1 MPDEL
6 AARMFAMPGLTIALC
21 TLLLALP
28 LAAERAH
35 AQLRGH
41 GGPVRAVAVAPDG
54 KSAITGSFD
63 QSAIRWSLTRN
74 AAAEVLRFHDGA
86 VNAVAILA
94 DGRVATAGEDGRI
107 ALFSPG
113 REMPDR
119 VLDGHGAPVVG
130 LALSPDGTT
139 LASASWDRTVR
150 LWPFAGGQ
158 PRVLEGHQQSVN
170 GVAFLPDGRAVVS
183 AGYDAMLRIWPLD
196 RNQSPLVVQ
205 LPAPLNAVAIAP
217 DGEIVTAGADGTVRF
232 ATPAGDQQ
240 AAVAA
245 QSTPVIAL
253 AVSADGLLVAAAG
266 IRGTVAIIGRAER
279 KLIRTLVGPG
289 LPVWALAFMPDSR
302 TLITGGTD
310 RVVRRWDTVTGTH
323 IGSDAVGEAGDPL
336 AAFAGERGAEVFRA
350 CAAWTSYGHPRR
362 WQSCSNSARQRSR
375 PGPRCPSS
383 ASLPRRTE
391 PRSSISSRGRHGDK
405 GTYGGDNTDG
415 MKEGP
420 GPRHPRGRHHGFFGH
435 VDRRARLQ

>member
-6 AARMFAMPGLTIALC
+6 AARMFAMPGLAIALC

-139 LASASWDRTVR
+139 LASASWIARS
-150 LWPFAGGQ
+150 GC
-158 PRVLEGHQQSVN
+158 
-170 GVAFLPDGRAVVS
+170 GR
-183 AGYDAMLRIWPLD
+183 
-196 RNQSPLVVQ
+196 SP
-205 LPAPLNAVAIAP
+205 
-217 DGEIVTAGADGTVRF
+217 
-232 ATPAGDQQ
+232 
-240 AAVAA
+240 AA
-245 QSTPVIAL
+245 
-253 AVSADGLLVAAAG
+253 
-266 IRGTVAIIGRAER
+266 
-279 KLIRTLVGPG
+279 
-289 LPVWALAFMPDSR
+289 
-302 TLITGGTD
+302 
-310 RVVRRWDTVTGTH
+310 
-323 IGSDAVGEAGDPL
+323 
-336 AAFAGERGAEVFRA
+336 
-350 CAAWTSYGHPRR
+350 
-362 WQSCSNSARQRSR
+362 
-375 PGPRCPSS
+375 
-383 ASLPRRTE
+383 
-391 PRSSISSRGRHGDK
+391 SRGYSK
-405 GTYGGDNTDG
+405 ATS
-415 MKEGP
+415 
-420 GPRHPRGRHHGFFGH
+420 
-435 VDRRARLQ
+435 RASMGSRFCPMGVQ